1 MYKHLYKILLV
12 TLLLP
17 LASVAEEA
25 KPAAGAASSVNM
37 TLLSLLTLIFVL
49 LLAIG
54 ILANSLNNLAAVYR
68 THLRKKR
75 ISAMSTAAKAL
86 SLLLLLFVAP
96 LSLVHAAEATDAAAT
111 AEAAANAA
119 PSVIAGMPSFDF
131 YLLISIIVVEILV
144 IIALLVSMMNLQ
156 SLISRKEVEGAIVP
170 AAKKRSL
177 WERFNQTVAIEK
189 EQDIMLDH
197 VYDGIQELD
206 NSLPP
211 WWKYGFYL
219 TIVVSIFYLYYYHI
233 GNGPTQ
239 LDELA
244 MEMKEGEAQK
254 AKYLSQSANNIDEN
268 TVKMSDDAGI
278 AAGKTLFE
286 TNCAACHAKD
296 GGGTVGPNLTDVY
309 WLHGGSLS
317 DVFKSIKYGWPD
329 KGMKSWKDDFSP
341 KQIADIASFIESL
354 KGTKPA
360 VAKEPQGEAYTPE
373 AATATTE
380 TKATDSTT
388 AAQ

>member
-1 MYKHLYKILLV
+1 MYKHLYKILPV

-17 LASVAEEA
+17 LTSIAEEA
-25 KPAAGAASSVNM
+25 KPAVATTSINM

-54 ILANSLNNLAAVYR
+54 ILANSLSNLAAVYR

-75 ISAMSTAAKAL
+75 NATLSSAAKTI

-96 LSLVHAAEATDAAAT
+96 FSLVQAAEPTEAAAAT
-111 AEAAANAA
+111 EAAANAA
-119 PSVIAGMPSFDF
+119 PSVIAGMPAFDF

-144 IIALLVSMMNLQ
+144 IIALLVTMMNLQ
-156 SLISRKEVEGAIVP
+156 SLISRREVEGAVAP
-170 AAKKRSL
+170 AAKKRSF
-177 WERFNQTVAIEK
+177 WDRFNQTVAIEK

-197 VYDGIQELD
+197 SYDGIQELD

-219 TIVVSIFYLYYYHI
+219 TIIVSIFYLYYYHI

-254 AKYLSQSANNIDEN
+254 AKYLSLSANNIDEN

-341 KQIADIASFIESL
+341 KQIADIASFIETL

-360 VAKEPQGEAYTPE
+360 VAKEPQGEAYTAE
-373 AATATTE
+373 ATTTTTE